1 MKGHSNL
8 HNMGKGVMVTGLQTN
23 EREQPMTP
31 YSPEIEQ
38 TMKAYYDTLSE
49 KDKRRYA
56 GVEAIKLGRGGLAYI
71 IRILGC
77 SRKTVVKGIKELRK
91 MSPGSKGKKRIRKAG
106 GGRKR
111 YDETY
116 PEIDEQFLEVLK
128 YDTAGDPMDETVRWT
143 NLRPWEIAQ
152 RLAGR
157 SEIKVS
163 RTVVKKLLKKH
174 NYRRRK
180 ALKKQT
186 MKNVPNRNEQ
196 FENIARKIAEYEA
209 TGNPIMSMDTK
220 KKEQLGNFYRDGHLY
235 TLEQLLTFDHDF
247 SSFAQG
253 VVIPHGLYDLKQN
266 IGYLNLGNSK
276 ETSEFACDCI
286 RKWWYNRGQYDYP
299 QATSILILCDGGG
312 SNSSRHYIFK
322 QDLQLLVDELGIEI
336 RIAHYPPYTSKYNPI
351 EHRLFPHVTRACQGV
366 IFTSIE
372 LVKEL
377 IEKTKTSTGLKVTV
391 QIIDKVYALRRKVA
405 DDFKETM
412 KIVFDDYLPQWN
424 YTAVP
429 NREVI

>member
-1 MKGHSNL
+1 
-8 HNMGKGVMVTGLQTN
+8 MVTGLQTN

-174 NYRRRK
+174 NYRRRQ